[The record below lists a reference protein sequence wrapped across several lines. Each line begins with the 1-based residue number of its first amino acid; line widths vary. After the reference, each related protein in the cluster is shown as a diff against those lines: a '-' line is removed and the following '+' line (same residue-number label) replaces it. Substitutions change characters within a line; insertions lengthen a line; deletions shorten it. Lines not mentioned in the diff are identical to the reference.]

1 MMDGRGVVARRV
13 LLWPAAPVKGAA
25 GFTLIELLITVA
37 ILAML
42 AGGAMSFADLA
53 VKRTQE
59 QELRSALRQI
69 REAIDAYKLAAD
81 TGRVAKAS
89 DESGYP
95 PTLSALT
102 EGVPEI
108 GSATAKKLYFLR
120 RLPRDPMADP
130 ALDAEATWGLRSHDS
145 TADNPLP
152 GADVFDVYS
161 LSPQSSISGRP
172 YREW

>member
-1 MMDGRGVVARRV
+1 MNAMQRSPGLARQHGRC
-13 LLWPAAPVKGAA
+13 AAG

-37 ILAML
+37 ILALL

-81 TGRVAKAS
+81 GGRIAKAA
-89 DESGYP
+89 DETGYP
-95 PTLSALT
+95 PTLDALT
-102 EGVPEI
+102 RGVVDA
-108 GSATAKKLYFLR
+108 GNASGRKLYFLR

-130 ALDAEATWGLRSHDS
+130 TIPAADTWGLRSHDS
-145 TADNPLP
+145 DVDNPQP
-152 GADVFDVYS
+152 GRDVFDVYS
-161 LSPQSSISGRP
+161 LSPRISLGGRP
-172 YREW
+172 YGEW